1 MNPFAS
7 NPFELIDRAGLW
19 AVAKAMKAAYA
30 LFGVNPILVQ
40 HAPRG
45 LFILSGIAMVLA
57 DPAEHVVTLVGVV
70 IFVLLCRPKFLA
82 DLPAIRSE
90 WDARLYKRYQAL
102 ALAERDNFKLRS
114 FMQMVVVLL
123 FVQNVSVFSSKPA
136 FVAVAN
142 LCGLLSMFLAFWI
155 DSCDLPEPD
164 DGDAFAKPHL
174 A

>member
-1 MNPFAS
+1 MNPLAT

-19 AVAKAMKAAYA
+19 AVAKGMKVAHT
-30 LFGVNPILVQ
+30 LFRVSPILMQ

-123 FVQNVSVFSSKPA
+123 LAQNIGALSSQPA
-136 FVAVAN
+136 FVGVAN
-142 LCGLLSMFLAFWI
+142 LCGLLSMFFAFWI

-164 DGDAFAKPHL
+164 DGDAFARPH
-174 A
+174 AA

>member
-30 LFGVNPILVQ
+30 LFRVSPILVQ

-57 DPAEHVVTLVGVV
+57 DPAEHVVTLVGVL
-70 IFVLLCRPKFLA
+70 IFAMLCRPQFLA

-90 WDARLYKRYQAL
+90 WDARLYKRYQAQ

-114 FMQMVVVLL
+114 FLQMVVVLL
-123 FVQNVSVFSSKPA
+123 FVQNIGAFSSIPV
-136 FVAVAN
+136 FIAVAN
-142 LCGLLSMFLAFWI
+142 MGGLLCMFLAFWI
-155 DSCDLPEPD
+155 DACDRPEPD